1 MMKRLLVIAA
11 LAALSA
17 CGQSGSSSGSD
28 GVMREIEKADAAARG
43 EDVTEAPQRL
53 PSGLTIQFTHKGP
66 DQSLPMPS
74 AQAGVLV
81 HYEGS
86 LVSNG
91 EVFDSS
97 FQRGEPAQ
105 FPLQGV
111 VPGFS
116 EAIQHM
122 RPGDEL
128 IATIPSRLGYG
139 ARASGPIPANSDL
152 KFRIR
157 LIAFR
162 EPDGRI
168 VGHP

>member
-1 MMKRLLVIAA
+1 
-11 LAALSA
+11 
-17 CGQSGSSSGSD
+17 
-28 GVMREIEKADAAARG
+28 MREIEKAEAHDAAQGGAA
-43 EDVTEAPQRL
+43 VTEAEQTL
-53 PSGLTIQFTHKGP
+53 PSGLKIQFTHKGP
-66 DQSLPMPS
+66 DQTLAQPS

-91 EVFDSS
+91 QVFDSS

-105 FPLQGV
+105 FPLEQV

-139 ARASGPIPANSDL
+139 ARAMGPIPANSDL

-157 LIAFR
+157 LIAFQ
-162 EPDGRI
+162 EPDGRV